1 MKAGAVKWDFAGS
14 RAKGVPYVMASVPVN
29 VEAGTA
35 IHLQACSSVAQK
47 LTFRV
52 KDSTD
57 QTLQFKTKIAPG
69 AWSDVKFPLSKKLE
83 HWDGANDGFA
93 HFPLKS
99 IAVSIPMPA
108 DATSGETLFSNF
120 SVR

>member
-1 MKAGAVKWDFAGS
+1 M
-14 RAKGVPYVMASVPVN
+14 
-29 VEAGTA
+29 
-35 IHLQACSSVAQK
+35 AQK

-83 HWDGANDGFA
+83 HWDGANDGVV
-93 HFPLKS
+93 HFPVKS

>member
-1 MKAGAVKWDFAGS
+1 MTSDWRMNGSFNSRPFNRTRATCVPFASLGAS
-14 RAKGVPYVMASVPVN
+14 TVN
-29 VEAGTA
+29 V
-35 IHLQACSSVAQK
+35 LPLPRRNK
-47 LTFRV
+47 MRF
-52 KDSTD
+52 
-57 QTLQFKTKIAPG
+57 APG

-83 HWDGANDGFA
+83 HWDGANDGVV
-93 HFPLKS
+93 HFPVKS